1 MPAFPSLEPQKK
13 KSPLASV
20 ALAALIIGLLAGG
33 GYWLAHRGDD
43 PPPATPAATEGHSPA
58 PAPAVAAAG
67 TPSEAAVPPSDAEPA
82 PAPPAKPAGARAF
95 TVSVQGPLEST
106 ITSAVGKDD
115 GGALTQVVTRS
126 LVWWVRVPQDL
137 MKGDT
142 LSVVYETRDGQEPLV
157 HAVRLQSRKLDK
169 TMEAF
174 RYQASGAPFAR
185 FFQADGTEL
194 EERLVDGPLDSY
206 EQVTSLLRDG
216 RNHRGVDFKTPQGT
230 PVKATFDGV
239 VTRKTWN
246 FRSNG
251 NSLEIQESGGQ
262 GRKASFLHL
271 SEVAAAMRPGRAI
284 KKGELIGRS
293 GNTGH
298 SFAPHLHYQLMKNET
313 VIDPFRSHRTTHAA
327 LPSADRPDFEREA
340 TRLKSL
346 WPPLTLAG
354 G

>member
-20 ALAALIIGLLAGG
+20 AVAAVVIGLLAGG
-33 GYWLAHRGDD
+33 GYWLTHRTDE
-43 PPPATPAATEGHSPA
+43 PRPAAPGATEEHSPA
-58 PAPAVAAAG
+58 PAGALATAG
-67 TPSEAAVPPSDAEPA
+67 ALSEAAAAPSVAVPA

-95 TVSVQGPLEST
+95 TVSIQGPLEST
-106 ITSAVGKDD
+106 IASAVGKEDA
-115 GGALTQVVTRS
+115 GALTQVVTRS
-126 LVWWVRVPQDL
+126 LVWWLRVPQDL

-169 TMEAF
+169 TLEAF
-174 RYQASGAPFAR
+174 RYQCSGAPFAR

-271 SEVAAAMRPGRAI
+271 SEIAAAMRPGRAI
-284 KKGELIGRS
+284 KKGEVIGRS

-298 SFAPHLHYQLMKNET
+298 SFAPHLHYQLMKDET
-313 VIDPFRSHRTTHAA
+313 VIDPFRSHRTIRTA
-327 LPSADRPDFEREA
+327 LAPSDRPDFEREA
-340 TRLKSL
+340 ARLKSL
-346 WPPLTLAG
+346 WPALTLAG